1 MIAFSRP
8 LLVAA
13 GLALLPAVAFAADP
27 VASPATATLTL
38 SADGVVSAAPD
49 TAIVSL
55 GVVQEADTADKALS
69 ANNAA
74 MEKMLAALKGA
85 GVADKDIATSGF
97 TIDPVIV
104 YPPQK
109 DDGTQEPPK
118 ITGYRV
124 SNAVTVKLRDIAKA
138 GGLLDKVIRVGA
150 NDVRGVSFTVD
161 DQDSL
166 MDEAR
171 IEAVKTLEARAA
183 LYARTGGFTL
193 KRVLAV
199 SEGTQD
205 QQPPMPMMMAKA
217 APQAESVPFAAGEQD
232 IRATV
237 NMTWEIEPAAK

>member
-1 MIAFSRP
+1 MIAIARP

-13 GLALLPAVAFAADP
+13 GLILLPAAAFAADAAP
-27 VASPATATLTL
+27 STLTL

-55 GVVQEADTADKALS
+55 GAVQEAETADAALT

-74 MEKMLAALKGA
+74 MNKMLAALKQA

-109 DDGTQEPPK
+109 SDGTQEAPK

-150 NDVRGVSFTVD
+150 NDVRGVGFTVD

-166 MDEAR
+166 MDQAR
-171 IEAVKTLEARAA
+171 VAALKTVETRAA
-183 LYARTGGFTL
+183 LYAKTAGFTL
-193 KRVLAV
+193 KRILSV

-205 QQPPMPMMMAKA
+205 HPPMPMMMAKA
-217 APQAESVPFAAGEQD
+217 APQGDSVPLAAGEQD

-237 NMTWEIEPAAK
+237 NVTWEIEPAAK

>member
-13 GLALLPAVAFAADP
+13 SLMLLPAAAVAADTGP
-27 VASPATATLTL
+27 VPSTLTL
-38 SADGVVSAAPD
+38 SADGIVSAAPD

-55 GVVQEADTADKALS
+55 GAVQEAETADAALT

-74 MEKMLAALKGA
+74 MRKMLAALKEA
-85 GVADKDIATSGF
+85 GVADRDIATSGF
-97 TIDPVIV
+97 TIDPVMS

-109 DDGTQEPPK
+109 ADGTQAAPK

-124 SNAVTVKLRDIAKA
+124 SNAITVKLRDIAKA

-150 NDVRGVSFTVD
+150 NDVRGVGFTVD

-171 IEAVKTLEARAA
+171 IEAIKTLETKAA
-183 LYARTGGFTL
+183 LYAKAGGFTL
-193 KRVLAV
+193 KRILAL
-199 SEGTQD
+199 SEGS
-205 QQPPMPMMMAKA
+205 QQNPPMPMLMMAKA
-217 APQAESVPFAAGEQD
+217 APQSDAVPLAAGEQD

-237 NMTWEIEPAAK
+237 NITWEIEPAAK

>member
-13 GLALLPAVAFAADP
+13 GLVLLPAAAFAAD
-27 VASPATATLTL
+27 PATATLTL
-38 SADGVVSAAPD
+38 TADGVVSAAPD

-55 GVVQEADTADKALS
+55 GVVQEADTADKALT

-74 MEKMLAALKGA
+74 MQKTLAALKEA
-85 GVADKDIATSGF
+85 GVADKDIATSSF
-97 TIDPVIV
+97 TIDPVMV

-109 DDGTQEPPK
+109 DDGTQSPPK

-171 IEAVKTLEARAA
+171 VEAMKTLETRAE
-183 LYARTGGFTL
+183 LYAKTGGFTL
-193 KRVLAV
+193 KRVLSV
-199 SEGTQD
+199 SEGGRDT
-205 QQPPMPMMMAKA
+205 PPMPMMMVAKM
-217 APQAESVPFAAGEQD
+217 APQADAVPFMAGEQD

>member
-1 MIAFSRP
+1 MIAIARP

-13 GLALLPAVAFAADP
+13 GLILLPAAAFAAE
-27 VASPATATLTL
+27 PAPSTLTL
-38 SADGVVSAAPD
+38 SADGIVSAAPD

-55 GVVQEADTADKALS
+55 GAVQEADTADAALT

-74 MEKMLAALKGA
+74 MNKMLAALKEA

-109 DDGTQEPPK
+109 SDGTQESPK

-150 NDVRGVSFTVD
+150 NDVRGVGFTVD
-161 DQDSL
+161 NQDTL

-171 IEAVKTLEARAA
+171 VAALKAVETRAA
-183 LYARTGGFTL
+183 LYAQTAGFTL
-193 KRVLAV
+193 KRILSV

-205 QQPPMPMMMAKA
+205 RPPMPMMMAKA
-217 APQAESVPFAAGEQD
+217 APQSDSVPLAAGEQE

-237 NMTWEIEPAAK
+237 NVTWEIEPTAK

>member
-1 MIAFSRP
+1 MIAFTRP
-8 LLVAA
+8 LLAAA
-13 GLALLPAVAFAADP
+13 GFALLPAMAFAAD
-27 VASPATATLTL
+27 AATATLTL

-55 GVVQEADTADKALS
+55 GVVQEAETADAALG
-69 ANNAA
+69 ANNTA
-74 MEKMLAALKGA
+74 MKKTLAALKDA
-85 GVADKDIATSGF
+85 GVADRDIATSSF
-97 TIDPVIV
+97 TIDPVLV

-109 DDGTQEPPK
+109 ADGTQEAPK

-150 NDVRGVSFTVD
+150 NEVRGVSFTVD

-171 IEAVKTLEARAA
+171 VAAMKTLETRAE
-183 LYARTGGFTL
+183 LYAKTGGFTL
-193 KRVLAV
+193 KRILAV
-199 SEGTQD
+199 SEGAQD
-205 QQPPMPMMMAKA
+205 RPPVPMMMAKA
-217 APQAESVPFAAGEQD
+217 ASMADTVPFAAGEQD

-237 NMTWEIEPAAK
+237 NITWEIAPAAK

>member
-1 MIAFSRP
+1 MIAMTRP

-13 GLALLPAVAFAADP
+13 GLMLLPAAAFAADTI
-27 VASPATATLTL
+27 ANPATATLTL
-38 SADGVVSAAPD
+38 TADGVVSAPPD

-55 GVVQEADTADKALS
+55 GVVQEADTADAALT
-69 ANNAA
+69 ANNKA
-74 MEKMLAALKGA
+74 MEKTLAALKEA
-85 GVADKDIATSGF
+85 GVADRDIATSSF
-97 TIDPVIV
+97 TIDPVIS

-109 DDGTQEPPK
+109 SDGTQEPPK

-171 IEAVKTLEARAA
+171 VAAMKTLETRAE

-193 KRVLAV
+193 KRIVAV
-199 SEGTQD
+199 SEGSQD
-205 QQPPMPMMMAKA
+205 RPPMPMMMAKA
-217 APQAESVPFAAGEQD
+217 VPQAESVPIAAGEQD

-237 NMTWEIEPAAK
+237 NVTWEIEPAAQ

>member
-1 MIAFSRP
+1 MIANARP

-13 GLALLPAVAFAADP
+13 GLMFLPAAAFAADP
-27 VASPATATLTL
+27 VPSTLTL
-38 SADGVVSAAPD
+38 TADGVVSAAPD

-55 GVVQEADTADKALS
+55 GVVQEAGTADAALS
-69 ANNAA
+69 ANNKA
-74 MEKMLAALKGA
+74 MAKALAALKDA
-85 GVADKDIATSGF
+85 GVADKDISTSGF
-97 TIDPVIV
+97 TIDPVMV

-109 DDGTQEPPK
+109 SDGTQEAPK

-166 MDEAR
+166 MDQAR
-171 IEAVKTLEARAA
+171 VAALKTVESRAA
-183 LYARTGGFTL
+183 LYAQTAGFTL
-193 KRVLAV
+193 KRILSI

-205 QQPPMPMMMAKA
+205 RPPMPMMMAKA
-217 APQAESVPFAAGEQD
+217 APQGDSVPLAAGEQD

-237 NMTWEIEPAAK
+237 NVTWEIEPAAK

>member
-8 LLVAA
+8 LLVAT
-13 GLALLPAVAFAADP
+13 GLALLPAAAFAAE
-27 VASPATATLTL
+27 PATATLTL
-38 SADGVVSAAPD
+38 TADGVVSATPD

-55 GVVQEADTADKALS
+55 GVVKEADTADEALS
-69 ANNAA
+69 ANNKA
-74 MEKMLAALKGA
+74 MQETLSALKEA
-85 GVADKDIATSGF
+85 GVADKDIATSSF
-97 TIDPVIV
+97 TIDPVMV

-109 DDGTQEPPK
+109 DDGSQDAPK

-124 SNAVTVKLRDIAKA
+124 SNAVTVKLRDIAQA

-171 IEAVKTLEARAA
+171 VEAMKTLETRAE

-193 KRVLAV
+193 KRILSI
-199 SEGTQD
+199 SEGGENA
-205 QQPPMPMMMAKA
+205 PPMPMMMTKA
-217 APQAESVPFAAGEQD
+217 APQAEAVPFMAGEQD
-232 IRATV
+232 IRAIV
-237 NMTWEIEPAAK
+237 HMTWEIEPAAK

>member
-13 GLALLPAVAFAADP
+13 GLTLLPAAAYAADTTTP
-27 VASPATATLTL
+27 ATLTL
-38 SADGVVSAAPD
+38 SGDGVVSAAPD
-49 TAIVSL
+49 MAIVSL
-55 GVVQEADTADKALS
+55 GVVKEAETADAALS
-69 ANNAA
+69 ANNTA
-74 MEKMLAALKGA
+74 MKKALAALKDA
-85 GVADKDIATSGF
+85 GVADKDIATSSF
-97 TIDPVIV
+97 TIDPVMS

-109 DDGTQEPPK
+109 SDGTQEAPK

-124 SNAVTVKLRDIAKA
+124 SNAVTVKLHGIAEA

-171 IEAVKTLEARAA
+171 IAAIKKLESRAD
-183 LYARTGGFTL
+183 LYAKTGGFTL
-193 KRVLAV
+193 KRILAI
-199 SEGTQD
+199 SEGGEAT
-205 QQPPMPMMMAKA
+205 PPMPMMMTKA
-217 APQAESVPFAAGEQD
+217 APQSDAVPFSAGEQD

-237 NMTWEIEPAAK
+237 NITWEIEPAVK